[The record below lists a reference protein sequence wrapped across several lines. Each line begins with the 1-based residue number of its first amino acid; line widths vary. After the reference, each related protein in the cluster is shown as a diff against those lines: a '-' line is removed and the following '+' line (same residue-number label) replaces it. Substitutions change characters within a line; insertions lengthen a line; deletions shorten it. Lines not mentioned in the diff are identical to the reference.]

1 MKTLKSKE
9 DEVVLDDFVKSAT
22 NAAEFQQ
29 EIKNQIKY
37 YLYGWFDDIIPYCTK
52 SRITEIINKVYEEL
66 LTLPKNSAYFGFYK
80 ESKKLEISGCVREL
94 IYSELTKEGFY
105 VKYWFINRYIPVY
118 KQTYAQALQEVKNG
132 KKETHW
138 MWWIFPQMR
147 GLGKSERS
155 QFYGIPDRNQAR
167 LFLEHPYL
175 GKHLIEI
182 TQAVFDSD
190 KTPYEIFGADVIKFR
205 SCMKL
210 FASLENTNKI
220 FKQIINKNHWL

>member
-1 MKTLKSKE
+1 MRKEKESTVQLKEST
-9 DEVVLDDFVKSAT
+9 VVVKPKGKC
-22 NAAEFQQ
+22 AEFAVK
-29 EIKNQIKY
+29 IAGPMVIDGDGKPR
-37 YLYGWFDDIIPYCTK
+37 D
-52 SRITEIINKVYEEL
+52 
-66 LTLPKNSAYFGFYK
+66 AYKPALHAAYK
-80 ESKKLEISGCVREL
+80 GLQRFIEAQDKWNTYDKALE
-94 IYSELTKEGFY
+94 
-105 VKYWFINRYIPVY
+105 
-118 KQTYAQALQEVKNG
+118 EVKNG

-155 QFYGIPDRNQAR
+155 QFYGIPDRDQAR